1 MNQEPTVKM
10 GSSRELSSDC
20 NSIELNNGKATS
32 LLGLADNYIS
42 TNAYL
47 SNDLFMR
54 PLFRMINLCPIS
66 LAISILVAVTIN
78 DSEPYTRWM
87 YGTELILIF
96 LTKVAKEFYFD
107 KMRSQAD

>member
-1 MNQEPTVKM
+1 MHEEPKIKT
-10 GSSRELSSDC
+10 GSTRELSSDC

-42 TNAYL
+42 TNVYL

-66 LAISILVAVTIN
+66 LAISIFVAITIS
-78 DSEPYTRWM
+78 DS
-87 YGTELILIF
+87 
-96 LTKVAKEFYFD
+96 
-107 KMRSQAD
+107 

>member
-1 MNQEPTVKM
+1 MSAEPTIKVP
-10 GSSRELSSDC
+10 SSRELSSDC

-54 PLFRMINLCPIS
+54 PLFRMLNLCPMS
-66 LAISILVAVTIN
+66 LAISILVAVSIN
-78 DSEPYTRWM
+78 NSEPYTRWM
-87 YGTELILIF
+87 YGTELFLIF
-96 LTKVAKEFYFD
+96 LTKIAKEFYFD